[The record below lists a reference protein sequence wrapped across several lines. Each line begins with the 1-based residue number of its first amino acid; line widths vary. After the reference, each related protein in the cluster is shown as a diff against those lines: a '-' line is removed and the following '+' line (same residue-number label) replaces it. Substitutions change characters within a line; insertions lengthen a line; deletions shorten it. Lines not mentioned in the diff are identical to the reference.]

1 MLGARAAGRAGVEVL
16 LLHSESGD
24 SIAVSQSFIQ
34 VSAKKKTFFK

>member
-1 MLGARAAGRAGVEVL
+1 MLGAASRAGVEDL

-34 VSAKKKTFFK
+34 VSAKEKETFFK